1 MSKTNDMK
9 IKLLVLLLPSLLF
22 VIGCSRNSGEKEETT
37 FRQLKYKKR
46 ISDSKKKG
54 LFLDLEEAT
63 FENYDFKSVL
73 YTGIQSQLMIM
84 SLESGED
91 IGWKTYKRS
100 DQFVYIESG
109 SGTCLVNDEAYE
121 VEENDAVFIPAGAR
135 HNILNNNDTME
146 LKLFVIS
153 SRPIHKDKISRSTK
167 EEAREKG
174 DYFDGE
180 TTE

>member
-1 MSKTNDMK
+1 MSKMNDMK
-9 IKLLVLLLPSLLF
+9 IRLLCLLLPSVLF
-22 VIGCSRNSGEKEETT
+22 VTGCSRNSGKKEETT

-46 ISDSKKKG
+46 ISDTKKKG

-73 YTGIQSQLMIM
+73 YTGKQLQLMIM

-91 IGWKTYKRS
+91 IGWKTYKRA

-109 SGTCLVNDEAYE
+109 SGTCLVNDEAYDL
-121 VEENDAVFIPAGAR
+121 EENDAVFIPAGAR

-146 LKLFVIS
+146 LKLFLLS
-153 SRPIHKDKISRSTK
+153 ARPIHKDKVSRSSK

>member
-1 MSKTNDMK
+1 MK
-9 IKLLVLLLPSLLF
+9 KILLVLLLPSLLF
-22 VIGCSRNSGEKEETT
+22 VTGCSRNSGKKEETT

-73 YTGIQSQLMIM
+73 YTGKQLQLMIM

-91 IGWKTYKRS
+91 IGWKTYKRA

-109 SGTCLVNDEAYE
+109 SGTCLVNDEAYDL
-121 VEENDAVFIPAGAR
+121 EENDAVFIPAGAR

-146 LKLFVIS
+146 LKLFLLS
-153 SRPIHKDKISRSTK
+153 ARPIHKDKVSRSSK